1 MAKSCEFCRSDD
13 LHDDAKKCR
22 HCGSWLV
29 EPPPDYGPVETLR
42 KELREEHTT
51 YRAYLEG
58 LLTQLRWAAAIIVG
72 LALAATGLVGWQ
84 TNANIADSAERLE
97 RQSRAQ
103 METAATAAT
112 ENARLAMIEK
122 LNSPQTQAQI
132 EAVIEAELARL
143 EADVEQRV
151 AASRAELDNT
161 IAQVNELQADAAAVR
176 ASFAT
181 ARNQTLAD
189 SPSRLPLERVR
200 AAEKEGLGEL
210 EDVRTADVEA
220 LTFTLGGY
228 YDGPIVW
235 KYLDTLLASA
245 RFKHVILLEPDDTI
259 FGIVDAAALAAQ
271 LNPPEQALLRAEFGG
286 DVAWLPDATQVPGWS
301 AFAEAVMNEERD
313 RLRDLPM
320 FVGGDHAVSLAA
332 SSVDALK
339 LMEELGV
346 DRLPVVDA
354 DNRFAGIVE
363 RGRLATRVLLD
374 LTPTDT

>member
-1 MAKSCEFCRSDD
+1 MAKSCEFCRADD

-22 HCGSWLV
+22 YCGSWLV
-29 EPPPDYGPVETLR
+29 EPQPDYGPVETLR
-42 KELREEHTT
+42 KELREDHTT
-51 YRAYLEG
+51 FRAYLEG

-72 LALAATGLVGWQ
+72 LALAATGYVGWQ
-84 TNANIADSAERLE
+84 TNANIAASAERIE
-97 RQSRAQ
+97 RQSRTQ
-103 METAATAAT
+103 METAAAAAT

-122 LNSPQTQAQI
+122 LNSPETQAQI
-132 EAVIEAELARL
+132 EAVIEAELDRL
-143 EADVEQRV
+143 AADVEQRV
-151 AASRAELDNT
+151 AASRAELDTT
-161 IAQVNELQADAAAVR
+161 IAQVNELQADARAVR

-181 ARNQTLAD
+181 ARNQTLAE

-200 AAEKEGLGEL
+200 AAAKEGLAEL
-210 EDVRTADVEA
+210 PDLRTADVEA

-271 LNPPEQALLRAEFGG
+271 LNPPEQALLRAEFGS
-286 DVAWLPDATQVPGWS
+286 DVAWVPDTTEVPGWS

-332 SSVDALK
+332 TSVDALK
-339 LMEELGV
+339 QMEELGV

-374 LTPTDT
+374 LTPTET

>member
-1 MAKSCEFCRSDD
+1 MAKSCEFCRADD

-22 HCGSWLV
+22 YCGSWLV

-72 LALAATGLVGWQ
+72 LALAATGYVGWQ
-84 TNANIADSAERLE
+84 TNANIAASAERIE
-97 RQSRAQ
+97 RQSQTQ

-132 EAVIEAELARL
+132 EAVIAAELDRL
-143 EADVEQRV
+143 QADVEERV

-161 IAQVNELQADAAAVR
+161 MTQVNELQADAQAVR
-176 ASFAT
+176 ASFAS
-181 ARNQTLAD
+181 ARNQTLAE

-200 AAEKEGLGEL
+200 AVEKEGLAEL
-210 EDVRTADVEA
+210 QDLRTADVEA
-220 LTFTLGGY
+220 LTFTLGDF

-245 RFKHVILLEPDDTI
+245 RFKHVILLEQGDTI

-271 LNPPEQALLRAEFGG
+271 LNPPEQALLRAEFGS
-286 DVAWLPDATQVPGWS
+286 DFAWLPDAAEVPGWS

-374 LTPTDT
+374 LTPAET